1 LLDSPEPR
9 RVSYIPSPDAPI
21 ITDAGMFF
29 WERPLEEQVERLR
42 KTIVYLLRVNNE
54 LRHAAR
60 KDGNEQ
66 QN

>member
-1 LLDSPEPR
+1 LPDNQQPR
-9 RVSYIPSPDAPI
+9 RAGYVPAPDAPI

-60 KDGNEQ
+60 KEENAQD
-66 QN
+66 